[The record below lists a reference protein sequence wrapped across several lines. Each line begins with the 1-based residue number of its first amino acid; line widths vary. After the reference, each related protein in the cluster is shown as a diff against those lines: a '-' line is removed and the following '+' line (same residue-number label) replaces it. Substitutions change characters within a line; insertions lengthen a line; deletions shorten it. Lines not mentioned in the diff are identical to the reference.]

1 MTKRAAVTEVQ
12 VGNHAVRIEPEN
24 ELGSGSPKP
33 PHQIEQS
40 VRRQLLAHPEF
51 RFSSLVIRRIKDG
64 VCLEGVVETDDESAD
79 VCRLARSVAGVN
91 SVLNH
96 LVVQFLNV
104 FGKFTAEALR
114 K

>member
-1 MTKRAAVTEVQ
+1 MTKRAAVT
-12 VGNHAVRIEPEN
+12 GAKTGKDPLSIEPAK
-24 ELGSGSPKP
+24 ELARSSPKL

-51 RFSSLVIRRIKDG
+51 RFSSLVIRRIEDG
-64 VCLEGVVETDDESAD
+64 VCLEGVVETDDDCAD

-96 LVVQFLNV
+96 LVVRCPP
-104 FGKFTAEALR
+104 GDD
-114 K
+114 